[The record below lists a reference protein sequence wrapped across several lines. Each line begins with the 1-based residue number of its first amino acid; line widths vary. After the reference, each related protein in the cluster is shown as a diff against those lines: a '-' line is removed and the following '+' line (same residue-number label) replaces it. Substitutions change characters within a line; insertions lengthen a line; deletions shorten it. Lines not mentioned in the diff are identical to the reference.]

1 MMANMIQCILGG
13 ALAAL
18 AGAAL
23 AQGYPA
29 KPVRFIVPFPPGGGT
44 DLVART
50 VATKLTETKR
60 WAIVIDN
67 KPGAGGNLGI
77 AEAVK
82 SAPDGY
88 TMVVGQTSNLAINP
102 TLYRSLPYDPVR
114 DLAPVVLMVSAP
126 IILVTSDKRPFR
138 SVADVVAAAKAKPGH
153 LSYASPGNGTVA
165 HLTAELFQR
174 AAGIQLSHIPY
185 KGASQAMTDLMGGQV
200 DLYLSSVPSAIGQVK
215 GGKLRALAV
224 TGAKRSAELPEV
236 PAIAESGYQG
246 FEVTTWY
253 GLLFPAGT
261 PESIVKQMNGEV
273 NQVLKQPD
281 VRSRLAA
288 EGGDVLGGTPGE
300 FSALLKSDLA
310 RWGAIVKQSGAKVD

>member
-1 MMANMIQCILGG
+1 MLHVFVGG
-13 ALAAL
+13 IIALL
-18 AGAAL
+18 AGTAA

-29 KPVRFIVPFPPGGGT
+29 KPIRFIVPFPPGGGT
-44 DLVART
+44 DIVART
-50 VATKLTETKR
+50 VATKLTETKK
-60 WAIVIDN
+60 WAIVLEN

-77 AEAVK
+77 EQAVK
-82 SAPDGY
+82 SPPDGY
-88 TMVVGQTSNLAINP
+88 TMVIGQTSNLAINP
-102 TLYRSLPYDPVR
+102 TLHRNLSYDPLR
-114 DLAPVVLMVSAP
+114 DLAPVALMVSAP
-126 IILVTSDKRPFR
+126 IILVTSDKRPFK
-138 SVADVVAAAKAKPGH
+138 SVAEVVAAAKAKPGQ

-200 DLYLSSVPSAIGQVK
+200 DLYLSSVPSAIAQIK

-236 PAIAESGYQG
+236 PAIAESGYKG

-253 GLLFPAGT
+253 GLLLPAGT
-261 PESIVKQMNGEV
+261 PEPIVKLLNGEV
-273 NQVLKQPD
+273 NQVLRLPE

-300 FSALLKSDLA
+300 FAAVLKADLA
-310 RWGAIVKQSGAKVD
+310 RWGGIVKQSGAKVD

>member
-1 MMANMIQCILGG
+1 MLRFAAGG
-13 ALAAL
+13 VLAVL
-18 AGAAL
+18 ACAAL
-23 AQGYPA
+23 AQSYPT
-29 KPVRFIVPFPPGGGT
+29 KPIRFIVPFPPGGGT

-50 VATKLTETKR
+50 VATKLTETKK
-60 WAIVIDN
+60 WAMVVDN

-82 SAPDGY
+82 AAPDGY

-114 DLAPVVLMVSAP
+114 DLQPVALMVSAP
-126 IILVTSDKRPFR
+126 IILVTSDKRTFK
-138 SVADVVAAAKAKPGH
+138 SVAEVVAAAKAKPGQ

-174 AAGIQLSHIPY
+174 AAGIQLTHIPY

-200 DLYLSSVPSAIGQVK
+200 DLYLASVPSAIGQIK

-224 TGAKRSAELPEV
+224 TGAKRSAELPSV

-261 PESIVKQMNGEV
+261 PEAIVRQMNTEV

-281 VRSRLAA
+281 VRAKLAA

-300 FSALLKSDLA
+300 FSALLKRDLA
-310 RWGAIVKQSGAKVD
+310 RWGEIVKQSGAKVD

>member
-1 MMANMIQCILGG
+1 MLRVILVGV
-13 ALAAL
+13 LAVL
-18 AGAAL
+18 AGAAV

-29 KPVRFIVPFPPGGGT
+29 KPIRFIVPFPPGGGT
-44 DLVART
+44 DIVART
-50 VATKLTETKR
+50 VAAKLTETKK
-60 WAIVIDN
+60 WAIVLEN

-77 AEAVK
+77 EQAVK
-82 SAPDGY
+82 SPPDGY
-88 TMVVGQTSNLAINP
+88 TMVIGQTSNLAINP
-102 TLYRSLPYDPVR
+102 TLHKNLPYDPVK

-126 IILVTSDKRPFR
+126 IILVTSDKRPFK
-138 SVADVVAAAKAKPGH
+138 SVAEVVAAAKAKPGQ

-200 DLYLSSVPSAIGQVK
+200 DLYLSSVPSAIAQIK

-224 TGAKRSAELPEV
+224 TGAKRSAELPDV
-236 PAIAESGYQG
+236 PAIAESGYKG

-253 GLLFPAGT
+253 GLLLPAGT
-261 PESIVKQMNGEV
+261 PQPVVTLLNGEV
-273 NQVLKQPD
+273 NQVLRQPD

-300 FSALLKSDLA
+300 FAAVLKADLA
-310 RWGAIVKQSGAKVD
+310 RWGGIVKQSGAKVD

>member
-1 MMANMIQCILGG
+1 MLRVVLVG
-13 ALAAL
+13 ALAVL
-18 AGAAL
+18 AGSAV

-29 KPVRFIVPFPPGGGT
+29 KAIRFIVPFPPGGGT
-44 DLVART
+44 DIVART
-50 VATKLTETKR
+50 VAAKLTETKK
-60 WAIVIDN
+60 WAMVLEN

-77 AEAVK
+77 EQAVK
-82 SAPDGY
+82 SPPDGY
-88 TMVVGQTSNLAINP
+88 TMVIGQTSNLAINP
-102 TLYRSLPYDPVR
+102 TLHRNLSYDPLR
-114 DLAPVVLMVSAP
+114 DLAPVALMVSAP
-126 IILVTSDKRPFR
+126 IILVTSDKRPFK
-138 SVADVVAAAKAKPGH
+138 SVAEVVAAAKAKPGQ

-200 DLYLSSVPSAIGQVK
+200 DLYLSSVPSAIGQIK

-236 PAIAESGYQG
+236 PAIAESGYKG

-253 GLLFPAGT
+253 GLLLPAGT
-261 PESIVKQMNGEV
+261 PEPVVKLLNGEV
-273 NQVLKQPD
+273 NQVLRQPD

-288 EGGDVLGGTPGE
+288 EGGEVLGGTPAE
-300 FSALLKSDLA
+300 FAAVLKADLA

>member
-1 MMANMIQCILGG
+1 MLRVILVGV
-13 ALAAL
+13 LAAL
-18 AGAAL
+18 AGTAV

-29 KPVRFIVPFPPGGGT
+29 RPIRFIVPFPPGGGT

-50 VATKLTETKR
+50 VAAKLTETKK
-60 WAIVIDN
+60 WVIVLEN

-77 AEAVK
+77 EQAVK
-82 SAPDGY
+82 SPPDGY

-102 TLYRSLPYDPVR
+102 TLHRSLPYDPVR
-114 DLAPVVLMVSAP
+114 DLVPVVLMVSAP
-126 IILVTSDKRPFR
+126 VILVTSDKRPFK
-138 SVADVVAAAKAKPGH
+138 SVAEVVAAAKAKPGQ

-200 DLYLSSVPSAIGQVK
+200 DLYLSSVPSAIGQIR

-236 PAIAESGYQG
+236 PAIAESGYKG

-253 GLLFPAGT
+253 GLLLPAGT
-261 PESIVKQMNGEV
+261 PESVVKLLNGEV
-273 NQVLKQPD
+273 NQVLRQPD

-300 FSALLKSDLA
+300 FAAVLQADLA
-310 RWGAIVKQSGAKVD
+310 RWGGIVKQSGAKVD

>member
-1 MMANMIQCILGG
+1 MLRAIVGG
-13 ALAAL
+13 IVALL
-18 AGAAL
+18 AGTAA

-29 KPVRFIVPFPPGGGT
+29 KPIRFIVPFPPGGGT
-44 DLVART
+44 DIVART
-50 VATKLTETKR
+50 VATRLTETKK
-60 WAIVIDN
+60 WAIVLEN

-77 AEAVK
+77 EQAVK
-82 SAPDGY
+82 SPADGY
-88 TMVVGQTSNLAINP
+88 TMVIGQTSNLAINP
-102 TLYRSLPYDPVR
+102 TLYRNLSYAPLR
-114 DLAPVVLMVSAP
+114 DLAPVALMVSAP
-126 IILVTSDKRPFR
+126 IILVTSDKRPFK
-138 SVADVVAAAKAKPGH
+138 SVAEVVAAAKAKPGQ

-200 DLYLSSVPSAIGQVK
+200 DLYLSSVPSAIAQIK

-236 PAIAESGYQG
+236 PAIAESGYKG

-253 GLLFPAGT
+253 GLLLPAGS
-261 PESIVKQMNGEV
+261 PEPVVKLLNGEV
-273 NQVLKQPD
+273 NHVLRLPD

-300 FSALLKSDLA
+300 FAAVLKADLA
-310 RWGAIVKQSGAKVD
+310 RWGGIVKQSGAKVD

>member
-1 MMANMIQCILGG
+1 MLRLAVGG
-13 ALAAL
+13 VLAVL
-18 AGAAL
+18 ACATL

-29 KPVRFIVPFPPGGGT
+29 KPIRFIVPFPPGGGT

-50 VATKLTETKR
+50 VATKLTETKK
-60 WAIVIDN
+60 WAIVVDN

-82 SAPDGY
+82 ATPDGY

-102 TLYRSLPYDPVR
+102 TLYRSLPYEPLR
-114 DLAPVVLMVSAP
+114 DLQPVALMVSAP
-126 IILVTSDKRPFR
+126 IILVTSDKRPFK
-138 SVADVVAAAKAKPGH
+138 SVADVVAAAKAKPGQ

-174 AAGIQLSHIPY
+174 VAGIQLTHIPY

-200 DLYLSSVPSAIGQVK
+200 DLYLSSVPSAIGQIK
-215 GGKLRALAV
+215 GGKIRALAV
-224 TGAKRSAELPEV
+224 TGAKRSGELPEV

-246 FEVTTWY
+246 FDVTTWY

-261 PESIVKQMNGEV
+261 PEAVVKQMNAEV
-273 NQVLKQPD
+273 NQVLKQPE
-281 VRSRLAA
+281 VRARLEG

-300 FSALLKSDLA
+300 FAVRLKADLA

>member
-1 MMANMIQCILGG
+1 MLHVFVGG
-13 ALAAL
+13 IIALL
-18 AGAAL
+18 AGTAV

-29 KPVRFIVPFPPGGGT
+29 KPIRFIVPFPPGGGT
-44 DLVART
+44 DIVART
-50 VATKLTETKR
+50 VATKLTETKK
-60 WAIVIDN
+60 WAIVLEN

-77 AEAVK
+77 EQAVK
-82 SAPDGY
+82 SPPDGY
-88 TMVVGQTSNLAINP
+88 TMVIGQTSNLAINP
-102 TLYRSLPYDPVR
+102 TLHRNLSYDPLR
-114 DLAPVVLMVSAP
+114 DLAPVALMVSAP
-126 IILVTSDKRPFR
+126 IILVTSDKRPFK
-138 SVADVVAAAKAKPGH
+138 SVAEVVAAAKAKPGQ

-200 DLYLSSVPSAIGQVK
+200 DLYLSSVPSAIAQIK

-236 PAIAESGYQG
+236 PAIAESGYKG

-253 GLLFPAGT
+253 GLLLPAGT
-261 PESIVKQMNGEV
+261 PEAIVKLLNGDV
-273 NQVLKQPD
+273 NQVLRLPE

-300 FSALLKSDLA
+300 FAAVLKADLA
-310 RWGAIVKQSGAKVD
+310 RWGGIVKQSGAKVD

>member
-1 MMANMIQCILGG
+1 MLHVFVGG
-13 ALAAL
+13 IIALL
-18 AGAAL
+18 AGTAA

-29 KPVRFIVPFPPGGGT
+29 KPIRFIVPFPPGGGT
-44 DLVART
+44 DIVART
-50 VATKLTETKR
+50 VATKLTETKK
-60 WAIVIDN
+60 WAIVLEN

-77 AEAVK
+77 EQAVK
-82 SAPDGY
+82 SPPDGY
-88 TMVVGQTSNLAINP
+88 TMVIGQTSNLAINP
-102 TLYRSLPYDPVR
+102 TLHRNLSYDPLR
-114 DLAPVVLMVSAP
+114 DLAPVALMVSAP
-126 IILVTSDKRPFR
+126 IILVTSDKRPFK
-138 SVADVVAAAKAKPGH
+138 SVAEVVAAAKAKPGQ

-200 DLYLSSVPSAIGQVK
+200 DLYLSSVPSAIAQIK

-236 PAIAESGYQG
+236 PAIAESGYKG

-253 GLLFPAGT
+253 GLLLPAGS
-261 PESIVKQMNGEV
+261 PEPVVKLLNGEV
-273 NQVLKQPD
+273 NHVLRLPD

-300 FSALLKSDLA
+300 FAAVLKADLA
-310 RWGAIVKQSGAKVD
+310 RWGGIVKQSGAKVD

>member
-1 MMANMIQCILGG
+1 MLRAIVGG
-13 ALAAL
+13 IVALL
-18 AGAAL
+18 AGTAA

-29 KPVRFIVPFPPGGGT
+29 KPIRFIVPFPPGGGT
-44 DLVART
+44 DIVART
-50 VATKLTETKR
+50 VATRLTETKK
-60 WAIVIDN
+60 WAIVLEN

-77 AEAVK
+77 EQAVK
-82 SAPDGY
+82 SPADGY
-88 TMVVGQTSNLAINP
+88 TMVIGQTSNLAINP
-102 TLYRSLPYDPVR
+102 TLHRNLSYDPLR
-114 DLAPVVLMVSAP
+114 DLAPVALMVSAP
-126 IILVTSDKRPFR
+126 IILVTSDKRPFK
-138 SVADVVAAAKAKPGH
+138 SVAEVVAAAKAKPGQ

-200 DLYLSSVPSAIGQVK
+200 DLYLSSVPSAIAQIK

-236 PAIAESGYQG
+236 PAIAESDYKG

-253 GLLFPAGT
+253 GLLLPAGT
-261 PESIVKQMNGEV
+261 PEPIVKLLNGEV
-273 NQVLKQPD
+273 NQVLRLPE

-300 FSALLKSDLA
+300 FAAVLKADLA
-310 RWGAIVKQSGAKVD
+310 RWGGIVKQSGAKVD

>member
-1 MMANMIQCILGG
+1 MLHVFVGG
-13 ALAAL
+13 IIALL
-18 AGAAL
+18 AGTAA

-29 KPVRFIVPFPPGGGT
+29 KPIRFIVPFPPGGGT
-44 DLVART
+44 DIVART
-50 VATKLTETKR
+50 VATKLTETKK
-60 WAIVIDN
+60 WAIVLEN

-77 AEAVK
+77 EQAVK
-82 SAPDGY
+82 SPPDGY
-88 TMVVGQTSNLAINP
+88 TMVIGQTSNLAINP
-102 TLYRSLPYDPVR
+102 TLHRNLSYDPLR
-114 DLAPVVLMVSAP
+114 DLAPVALMVSAP
-126 IILVTSDKRPFR
+126 IILVTSDKRPFK
-138 SVADVVAAAKAKPGH
+138 SVAEVVAAAKAKPGQ

-200 DLYLSSVPSAIGQVK
+200 DLYLSSVPSAIAQIK

-236 PAIAESGYQG
+236 PAIAESDYKG

-253 GLLFPAGT
+253 GLLLPAGT
-261 PESIVKQMNGEV
+261 PEPIVKLLNGEV
-273 NQVLKQPD
+273 NQVLRLPE

-300 FSALLKSDLA
+300 FAAVLKADLA
-310 RWGAIVKQSGAKVD
+310 RWGGIVKQSGAKVD

>member
-1 MMANMIQCILGG
+1 V
-13 ALAAL
+13 L
-18 AGAAL
+18 AGSAV

-29 KPVRFIVPFPPGGGT
+29 KPIRFIVPFPPGGGT
-44 DLVART
+44 DIVART
-50 VATKLTETKR
+50 VAAKLTETKK
-60 WAIVIDN
+60 WAIVLEN

-77 AEAVK
+77 EQAVK
-82 SAPDGY
+82 SPPDGY
-88 TMVVGQTSNLAINP
+88 TMVIGQTSNLAINP
-102 TLYRSLPYDPVR
+102 TLHKNLPYDPVK

-126 IILVTSDKRPFR
+126 IILVTSDKRPFK
-138 SVADVVAAAKAKPGH
+138 SVADVVAAAKAKPGE

-200 DLYLSSVPSAIGQVK
+200 DLYLSSVPSAIAQIK

-236 PAIAESGYQG
+236 PAIAESGYKG

-253 GLLFPAGT
+253 GLLLPAGT
-261 PESIVKQMNGEV
+261 PQPVVTLLNGEV
-273 NQVLKQPD
+273 NQVLRQPD

-300 FSALLKSDLA
+300 FAAVLKADLA
-310 RWGAIVKQSGAKVD
+310 RWGGIVKQSGAKVD